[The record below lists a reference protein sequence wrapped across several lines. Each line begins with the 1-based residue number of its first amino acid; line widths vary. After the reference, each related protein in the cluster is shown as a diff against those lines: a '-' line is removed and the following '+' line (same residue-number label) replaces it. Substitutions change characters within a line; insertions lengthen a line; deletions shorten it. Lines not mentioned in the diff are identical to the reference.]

1 MPVLHWRGNQIHSSE
16 QSCRILLQRG
26 DMLYWWCCRIIPFS
40 GRYIGEMGCFQGSL
54 VLDLSSSLGLLE
66 YLSWPCQMSYCPTF
80 GWQRSGMITFWVF
93 NNLVVFGSICIMFI
107 YLIIV
112 VINLSIILIFLYYN
126 LLIQNL
132 NKQVNYDLKS

>member
-1 MPVLHWRGNQIHSSE
+1 
-16 QSCRILLQRG
+16 
-26 DMLYWWCCRIIPFS
+26 
-40 GRYIGEMGCFQGSL
+40 
-54 VLDLSSSLGLLE
+54 
-66 YLSWPCQMSYCPTF
+66 
-80 GWQRSGMITFWVF
+80 MITFWVF

-112 VINLSIILIFLYYN
+112 VINLSVILIFLYYN